1 MKEPEAAPYNTSG
14 NRGRCGRGP
23 TVFSFPAARFLPTPP
38 VESTGEKPGRPGD
51 VMEKETFLTP
61 EGLRRLEEELEYLK
75 TVKRKEVAERI
86 KQAKAFGDLSEN
98 SEYEDAKNEQAFVEG
113 RILALEQL
121 LRNAKVIQ
129 GNGASGEVAVGSR
142 VRVRDL
148 ASGEEYE
155 YWIVGS
161 AEADPSQARISNESP
176 VGRALLGRRPGEV
189 VEVQVPAGFL
199 RLQITGLGY

>member
-1 MKEPEAAPYNTSG
+1 M
-14 NRGRCGRGP
+14 
-23 TVFSFPAARFLPTPP
+23 
-38 VESTGEKPGRPGD
+38 
-51 VMEKETFLTP
+51 
-61 EGLRRLEEELEYLK
+61 
-75 TVKRKEVAERI
+75 
-86 KQAKAFGDLSEN
+86 
-98 SEYEDAKNEQAFVEG
+98 
-113 RILALEQL
+113 
-121 LRNAKVIQ
+121 
-129 GNGASGEVAVGSR
+129 AVGSR

-148 ASGEEYE
+148 ATGEEYE